1 VDRAYA
7 FEAMTEPSS
16 QQTSVAAWQRPLL
29 PGELLEAPGGKRSAR
44 DWVVDVALF
53 GVAVA
58 IGVLGVTSITADR
71 SDAGIVID
79 VVVGTAVCATLWV
92 RRRYPV
98 EVAVLAVVAST
109 FFAMAGGAGLVALFN
124 AAIRASRRALV
135 SIVALTLVSLAIF
148 PLLYPSG
155 GAWWSQMLFGSL
167 LIAVALGWGLFTR
180 ARREVIRSLRERA
193 ERLESEQR
201 LRVQQAQEAERRRI
215 AREMHDVLAHRLS
228 LLSVHA
234 GALEF
239 RPDAAPEEVAE
250 AAGVIRETAQTALQE
265 LRDVIGV
272 LRDET
277 EERTIQPPQPTL
289 AQLPAL
295 IDESREAGMNINMR
309 MDEPFDD
316 QLPAALGRTAYR
328 VVQEGLTNARKH
340 APAAAVEVSITTHEG
355 PALVVAV
362 VSRSAVGV
370 PATGGSPA
378 GSGAGLVGLTERV
391 SLAGGELKH
400 GRDEDG
406 NFVLRARLPWSP

>member
-1 VDRAYA
+1 
-7 FEAMTEPSS
+7 MTEPTT
-16 QQTSVAAWQRPLL
+16 QHTSVAAWQRPLL
-29 PGELLEAPGGKRSAR
+29 PGELLEAPGGRRSAR

-53 GVAVA
+53 GVAMV
-58 IGVLGVTSITADR
+58 IGVLGLASITADR

-79 VVVGTAVCATLWV
+79 FIVGTAVCATLWV

-98 EVAVLAVVAST
+98 EVAVVAVVVAT
-109 FFAMAGGAGLVALFN
+109 FFAMAGGAGLVAVFN

-135 SIVALTLVSLAIF
+135 AIVALTLVSLTIF

-155 GAWWSQMLFGSL
+155 GAWWSQVLFGCL

-180 ARREVIRSLRERA
+180 TRREVIRSLRDRA

-239 RPDAAPEEVAE
+239 RSDASPEEVSE
-250 AAGVIRETAQTALQE
+250 TAGVIRETAQTALQE

-272 LRDET
+272 LRDEA
-277 EERTIQPPQPTL
+277 EEGTLQPPQPTL

-295 IDESREAGMNINMR
+295 IEESRAGGMHIRLNM
-309 MDEPFDD
+309 DAPVEP
-316 QLPAALGRTAYR
+316 LPAAVGRTAYR

-340 APAAAVEVSITTHEG
+340 APAAAVDVTISTEDHSLIVK
-355 PALVVAV
+355 VVNKQP
-362 VSRSAVGV
+362 VGV
-370 PATGGSPA
+370 LATGMQGA
-378 GSGAGLVGLTERV
+378 GAGLVGLAERV
-391 SLAGGELKH
+391 SLLGGELKH
-400 GRDEDG
+400 GPDENGD
-406 NFVLRARLPWSP
+406 FVLRATLPWTP

>member
-1 VDRAYA
+1 LK
-7 FEAMTEPSS
+7 AMTEPSA
-16 QQTSVAAWQRPLL
+16 QQASLAGWQRPLL

-58 IGVLGVTSITADR
+58 IGVLGVISITADR
-71 SDAGIVID
+71 SDAGVVID
-79 VVVGTAVCATLWV
+79 VILGTAVCATLWV

-98 EVAVLAVVAST
+98 EVAVVAVVAAT
-109 FFAMAGGAGLVALFN
+109 FFAMAGGAALVAVFN
-124 AAIRASRRALV
+124 AAVRASRRALV
-135 SIVALTLVSLAIF
+135 AIVALTLVSLAIF
-148 PLLYPSG
+148 PLLYPSS
-155 GAWWSQMLFGSL
+155 GAWWSQFLFGCL

-250 AAGVIRETAQTALQE
+250 AAGVIRATAQTALQE

-277 EERTIQPPQPTL
+277 EEGAVQPPQPTL

-295 IDESREAGMNINMR
+295 IEESREAGMHIRLNMDAAVDAE
-309 MDEPFDD
+309 MPE
-316 QLPAALGRTAYR
+316 ALGRTAYR

-340 APAAAVEVSITTHEG
+340 APAAAVEVSISRVDG
-355 PALVVAV
+355 PALVVSV
-362 VSRSAVGV
+362 VSRSPVGV
-370 PATGGSPA
+370 PAASA
-378 GSGAGLVGLTERV
+378 RVEGSGSGLVGLAERV
-391 SLAGGELKH
+391 SLAGGELEH
-400 GRDEDG
+400 GLNENGD
-406 NFVLRARLPWSP
+406 FVLRANLPWTP

>member
-1 VDRAYA
+1 MA
-7 FEAMTEPSS
+7 EPTK
-16 QQTSVAAWQRPLL
+16 QQASLAGWQRPLL

-44 DWVVDVALF
+44 DWVVDVVLF
-53 GVAVA
+53 AVAVV

-71 SDAGIVID
+71 SDVGIVID
-79 VVVGTAVCATLWV
+79 VIVGTAVCATLWV

-98 EVAVLAVVAST
+98 EVAVVAVVAAA
-109 FFAMAGGAGLVALFN
+109 FFAMAGGAALVAVFN

-135 SIVALTLVSLAIF
+135 ALVALTLVSGAIF
-148 PLLYPSG
+148 PLLYPSS
-155 GAWWSQMLFGSL
+155 GAWWEQMLFGSL

-239 RPDAAPEEVAE
+239 RPDASPEEVSE

-272 LRDET
+272 LRDEA
-277 EERTIQPPQPTL
+277 EEGTLQPPQPTL
-289 AQLPAL
+289 TQLPAL
-295 IDESREAGMNINMR
+295 IEESRAAGMHIRLNMDTPV
-309 MDEPFDD
+309 DET
-316 QLPAALGRTAYR
+316 LPAAVGRTAYR

-340 APAAAVEVSITTHEG
+340 APAAAVDVTISTDDHSLTVK
-355 PALVVAV
+355 VVNKQP
-362 VSRSAVGV
+362 VGV
-370 PATGGSPA
+370 LATGMQGA
-378 GSGAGLVGLTERV
+378 GAGLVGLAERV
-391 SLAGGELKH
+391 SLLGGELEH
-400 GRDEDG
+400 GSDENG
-406 NFVLRARLPWSP
+406 EFVLRATLPWTP

>member
-1 VDRAYA
+1 
-7 FEAMTEPSS
+7 M
-16 QQTSVAAWQRPLL
+16 
-29 PGELLEAPGGKRSAR
+29 
-44 DWVVDVALF
+44 
-53 GVAVA
+53 
-58 IGVLGVTSITADR
+58 TSITADR
-71 SDAGIVID
+71 SDAGVVID

-98 EVAVLAVVAST
+98 EVAVVAVVASA
-109 FFAMAGGAGLVALFN
+109 FFAMAGGAGLVAIFN

-135 SIVALTLVSLAIF
+135 GIVALTLVSMAIF

-193 ERLESEQR
+193 EQLESEQR

-239 RPDAAPEEVAE
+239 RPDATPEEVAE

-277 EERTIQPPQPTL
+277 EERTVQPPQPTL

-295 IDESREAGMNINMR
+295 IEESREAGMHIR
-309 MDEPFDD
+309 MSIDETIDD
-316 QLPAALGRTAYR
+316 QLPAAVGRTAYR

-340 APAAAVEVSITTHEG
+340 APAAAVEVLISTDEG
-355 PALVVAV
+355 PSLVVAV

-370 PATGGSPA
+370 PATGGSSE

-406 NFVLRARLPWSP
+406 DFVLRARLPWSP

>member
-1 VDRAYA
+1 LKD
-7 FEAMTEPSS
+7 MTEPTT
-16 QQTSVAAWQRPLL
+16 QHTSVAAWQRPLL

-53 GVAVA
+53 GVAVV
-58 IGVLGVTSITADR
+58 IGVLGLASITADR

-79 VVVGTAVCATLWV
+79 FIVGTAVCATLWV

-98 EVAVLAVVAST
+98 EVAVVAVVVAA
-109 FFAMAGGAGLVALFN
+109 FFAMAGGAGLVAVFN

-135 SIVALTLVSLAIF
+135 AIVALTLVSGAIF
-148 PLLYPSG
+148 PLLYPSEG
-155 GAWWSQMLFGSL
+155 PWWSQFLFGCL

-201 LRVQQAQEAERRRI
+201 LRVAQAREAERRRI

-239 RPDAAPEEVAE
+239 RSDAKPEEVAQ
-250 AAGVIRETAQTALQE
+250 AAGVIRETAQAALEE

-272 LRDET
+272 LRDESEAT
-277 EERTIQPPQPTL
+277 LQPPQPTL

-295 IDESREAGMNINMR
+295 IEESRAAGMHIR
-309 MDEPFDD
+309 LSMDASTGNEVPT
-316 QLPAALGRTAYR
+316 AVGRTAYR

-340 APAAAVEVSITTHEG
+340 APAAAVDVTISTDDHSLI
-355 PALVVAV
+355 VDVANKQP
-362 VSRSAVGV
+362 VGV
-370 PATGGSPA
+370 LAIGMQGA
-378 GSGAGLVGLTERV
+378 GAGLVGLAERV
-391 SLAGGELKH
+391 SLLGGELEH
-400 GRDEDG
+400 GPNDNGD
-406 NFVLRARLPWSP
+406 FVLRATLPWTP